1 MKEPRDNLNN
11 CERVEN
17 RVHELMDLRQA
28 LLSDDLVRD
37 HISQCGQC
45 AQLVVDLG
53 TLNDSV
59 SQIPLATL
67 HRLSGIYEA
76 ELVDEYQPSKPTHPV
91 LFVASVACLL
101 LVALTSGIWFAGSGN
116 ADQVAVVDTLT
127 QEVAVS
133 VAKVESKPVE
143 NELVSNFENQ
153 QDFVP
158 VAMQQLGLVRVH
170 KMSPPSEMIGAVKFE
185 ELSGTVEPYQEYIG
199 MTGDL
204 PGMQPVSSSVSA
216 TIQLIKTLSNQRRR
230 SAYSAL

>member
-1 MKEPRDNLNN
+1 
-11 CERVEN
+11 
-17 RVHELMDLRQA
+17 MDLRQS
-28 LLSDDLVRD
+28 LLSDTMVRD
-37 HISQCGQC
+37 HISHCDPC
-45 AQLVVDLG
+45 AELVVDFG
-53 TLNDSV
+53 ALNDSV
-59 SQIPLATL
+59 SQIPAFTL
-67 HRLSGIYEA
+67 QRLSDLQESGIA
-76 ELVDEYQPSKPTHPV
+76 IPARPSRPRHPV